1 MDLRRGGKKALCDP
15 IGAREPRLAE
25 CFDFPFDVIFDA
37 ANRECG
43 GVAQG
48 IIRSCQSRPPDAP
61 CTKRAR
67 SLVGSFVGQ
76 FGECSLSSS
85 VITQTL
91 GELPLS
97 SFQHEMRRVLGRLVF
112 GHGKSKSGQVKTG
125 KQCFS
130 LAEHNRP
137 KCKVQGIY

>member
-1 MDLRRGGKKALCDP
+1 MQDKSTVDRSVAIRKLTVHKSDCGKFRWSVRRM
-15 IGAREPRLAE
+15 
-25 CFDFPFDVIFDA
+25 
-37 ANRECG
+37 
-43 GVAQG
+43 Q
-48 IIRSCQSRPPDAP
+48 
-61 CTKRAR
+61 
-67 SLVGSFVGQ
+67 
-76 FGECSLSSS
+76 LSSS

-97 SFQHEMRRVLGRLVF
+97 SCQHEMRRVLGRLVF

>member
-1 MDLRRGGKKALCDP
+1 MLLG
-15 IGAREPRLAE
+15 
-25 CFDFPFDVIFDA
+25 
-37 ANRECG
+37 
-43 GVAQG
+43 
-48 IIRSCQSRPPDAP
+48 
-61 CTKRAR
+61 
-67 SLVGSFVGQ
+67 SLVREVSLVSSENAVVFVRDNAN
-76 FGECSLSSS
+76 
-85 VITQTL
+85 T